1 MRAGESQAIGASV
14 KSSCSIVMIIILIYN
29 GVFLHEK
36 VKMSTFIGKNK
47 IFWILLGMFTSWMS
61 CSWAHAD
68 ANDYVATPK
77 VEAGEKE
84 VDFKSGVKRN
94 RDGSSQAANS
104 LGLGYGVNER
114 WFTEVYAK
122 YARSPNMGSTFD
134 AWEWENKFQL
144 TDAKDWAI
152 VGFLLEIEKPQDT
165 GAGIELT
172 YGPLLQKSWGRLQ
185 GNFNI
190 LIQKN
195 VNATQPFNTELH
207 YQAQLK
213 WRETSA
219 FQWGAQA
226 FGNVGSQESLVVGA
240 PSAMQ
245 EQNIGPAVF
254 GRWSTGAREGIK
266 WNAAWLRGETQATPS
281 STIRLQVEY
290 EYY

>member
-1 MRAGESQAIGASV
+1 
-14 KSSCSIVMIIILIYN
+14 MIIILIYN
-29 GVFLHEK
+29 GAIIIK
-36 VKMSTFIGKNK
+36 RIKMSSLLFKNK
-47 IFWILLGMFTSWMS
+47 VFCALLGLLMNGML

-68 ANDYVATPK
+68 ANDYVVTPK
-77 VEAGEKE
+77 VDAGEKE
-84 VDFKSGVKRN
+84 IDFKTGIKRQ
-94 RDGSSQAANS
+94 RDGSSQAAHS

-114 WFTEVYAK
+114 WFTEVYVK
-122 YARSPNMGSTFD
+122 YARDPNEGNTLD

-152 VGFLLEIEKPQDT
+152 VGFLLEIEKPQDKA
-165 GAGIELT
+165 AGTQLT

-185 GNFNI
+185 ANFNV

-195 VNATQPFNTELH
+195 VNATEHFNTELH
-207 YQAQLK
+207 TQAQLK
-213 WRETSA
+213 WRVSSA

-226 FGNVGSQESLVVGA
+226 FGNVGPVDHWSPRAL
-240 PSAMQ
+240 Q

-254 GRWSTGAREGIK
+254 GQWRTSARDGFK